1 MLHSHRPICHTST
14 HMSFIGETRCVKWWC
29 LFLNTQ
35 WTGIRESCK
44 LQLPNNESSMCTL
57 VFGDLRLTISLPFLL
72 CVIELLQT
80 LISSSKWESVLRWM
94 KRILVAKEQMFR
106 TVWNTQNR
114 TGTKGWCFYV
124 SVYGYFAGE
133 YATFQAPQNPSS
145 VLNDCSQKEERDS
158 QEHNCSHGKSILLP
172 YSFQQL
178 FSFVQ
183 LSSQVLAPTDSL
195 FLYIHNKLSMCC
207 SLTIIKPNTT
217 FCTIHLQSTNLQS
230 TNQTLTN

>member
-1 MLHSHRPICHTST
+1 MCEVV
-14 HMSFIGETRCVKWWC
+14 MSISKYTVDWHQGIMQTAAPQQWVQHVHLRVWRLETYHKPP
-29 LFLNTQ
+29 LFTLCYWAVANTDFHQ
-35 WTGIRESCK
+35 QVG
-44 LQLPNNESSMCTL
+44 
-57 VFGDLRLTISLPFLL
+57 ISLKMNEDEWSWWPRSK
-72 CVIELLQT
+72 CSEQCGIHRIEQAQRGDGF
-80 LISSSKWESVLRWM
+80 VL
-94 KRILVAKEQMFR
+94 
-106 TVWNTQNR
+106 
-114 TGTKGWCFYV
+114 
-124 SVYGYFAGE
+124 VYSYFAGE